1 MLASLGAAARLAA
14 AGWRLARADALL
26 PRELRALYPP
36 ALHRLSRLAGVLA
49 GPGARRGRPGERLA
63 RCLEGMGPVGKL

>member
-36 ALHRLSRLAGVLA
+36 ALHKLSRLAGLLA
-49 GPGARRGRPGERLA
+49 VESLAVGLGEV
-63 RCLEGMGPVGKL
+63 ED

>member
-1 MLASLGAAARLAA
+1 MLASLGAAARLAG

-36 ALHRLSRLAGVLA
+36 ALHKLSRLAGLLA
-49 GPGARRGRPGERLA
+49 GPAARRGRPG
-63 RCLEGMGPVGKL
+63 